1 MKWNIWKWIAAM
13 PARYAVIA
21 AIILIPLAVI
31 FTLKLQFSYD
41 YADFF
46 PTNDPDLEFY
56 FEFREQFEP
65 DDNFLLI
72 GMRPEGGVYRQ
83 DFLARLDSIT
93 RQCQTMPGIERSI
106 SITNFNYA
114 VKSPFGFMDFPALHI
129 SDPERYA
136 NDSARIS
143 QDERIHGKLISTD
156 GSTVIVLLKTN
167 DTLDQ
172 NDAKPL
178 INGIRETVQGAG
190 IADYHLLGKAYFET
204 ELVRIQQKEFLLY
217 AFLSVVLVIVVTF
230 LMFRKVWVVV
240 LSALTVAL
248 SLVLFTGIMGLLGIE
263 QNVMSTLYPIV
274 IIIIGISDAVHFIG
288 KYLIELRKNSN
299 RKIALFRTLADIG
312 FATGLTAVTSAIGFL
327 SMLTSNVPPIRNFG
341 LYSALGVLVVYVVV
355 ICIISPMLTLF
366 RQDQLDAHLDG
377 ESSAWTRFLN
387 RLYTTGKTRVRP
399 VLLVTIFVISV
410 SFYGIST
417 ISTNIHIG
425 QGLPK
430 DEPVTEDFYFF
441 ENHFNGFRPFEIAA
455 QAQGNHHIDEPEIL
469 REIEK
474 VENKAKT
481 YPIVN
486 GLQSITM
493 VYKSMHRAYN
503 GDRIEAYAL
512 PESDSTLLVYQKEL
526 NRYAKREMHAL
537 ISDDRMAG
545 RMSGFV
551 SDVGTDSIRA
561 MQEDLNQF
569 IKTETNSELVT
580 FTTTG
585 TGVIFD
591 KNTLYLRKNIIS
603 GVLLAFLCIGIV
615 MGYLFR
621 DWRMVLIS
629 IIPNVIPLLVC
640 AGIMGILGIELDA
653 PTSIIFGISY
663 GIAVDDTIHFLSKF
677 NIERRK
683 GYSVELALQNTFTET
698 GRAIFTMSLI
708 LFFGFMI
715 LMLSPTAATFNI
727 GLLTGVT
734 LFTAVWPDVFLLP
747 LLIRR
752 YGKHL

>member
-1 MKWNIWKWIAAM
+1 MKWNLWKWIAAM
-13 PARYAVIA
+13 PARYAVIG
-21 AIILIPLAVI
+21 AISLVPIAVY
-31 FTLKLQFSYD
+31 FTLQLRFSYD

-56 FEFREQFEP
+56 FDFREQFEP

-72 GMRPEGGVYRQ
+72 GLRPSGGVYQQ
-83 DFLARLDSIT
+83 DFLSRFDSVT
-93 RQCQTMPGIERSI
+93 QSCQALPGVERAVSL
-106 SITNFNYA
+106 TNFQYA
-114 VKSPFGFMDFPALHI
+114 VKSPFGFLDFPALHVED
-129 SDPERYA
+129 SSRYIA
-136 NDSARIS
+136 DSARIR
-143 QDERIHGKLISTD
+143 QDERLHGKLISTD
-156 GSTVIVLLKTN
+156 GTTVIVLLKTV
-167 DTLDQ
+167 DSLSQ
-172 NDAKPL
+172 EDAKPL
-178 INGIRETVQGAG
+178 IQSIHQIMGDVGL
-190 IADYHLLGKAYFET
+190 ADYHLLGKAYFET

-217 AFLSVVLVIVVTF
+217 ACLSVLLVVVVTF
-230 LMFRKVWVVV
+230 IMFRKIWVVV
-240 LSALTVAL
+240 LSALTVAI
-248 SLVLFTGIMGLLGIE
+248 SLIVFTGIMGLLGIE

-288 KYLIELRKNSN
+288 KYLIELRRNSN
-299 RKIALFRTLADIG
+299 RKIALFRTLSDIG

-341 LYSALGVLVVYVVV
+341 VYSALGVLVVYAVV
-355 ICIISPMLTLF
+355 IFIISPMLTLF
-366 RQDQLDAHLDG
+366 RQEQLDAHTDG
-377 ESSAWTRFLN
+377 ESRGWVKFLQN
-387 RLYTTGKTRVRP
+387 LYQTGRTKIRP
-399 VLLVTIFVISV
+399 ITIVTFLVLLV

-430 DEPVTEDFYFF
+430 NEPVTEDFYFF

-455 QAQGNHHIDEPEIL
+455 QAQGNHSIDEPAVL
-469 REIEK
+469 RTIEL
-474 VENKAKT
+474 VENKAKS

-493 VYKSMHRAYN
+493 VYKSMNRAYH
-503 GDRIEAYAL
+503 GDQLEAYQL
-512 PESDSTLLVYQKEL
+512 PESDSTIQAYTSVL
-526 NRYAKREMHAL
+526 NRYAKRELHTL
-537 ISDDRMAG
+537 ISDDRKAG

-561 MQEDLNQF
+561 MQEDLEHF
-569 IKTETNSELVT
+569 IQEETNPELVT

-591 KNTLYLRKNIIS
+591 KNTLYLRNNIIS

-615 MGYLFR
+615 MAYLFR
-621 DWRMVLIS
+621 DWRMVIIS
-629 IIPNVIPLLVC
+629 IIPNVIPLVVC
-640 AGIMGILGIELDA
+640 AGIMGLLGIELDA

-677 NIERRK
+677 NIERQK
-683 GYSVELALQNTFTET
+683 GYSIEDALQHTFIET
-698 GRAIFTMSLI
+698 GKAVFTMSLI

-747 LLIRR
+747 LLIRKWSKR
-752 YGKHL
+752 L

>member
-13 PARYAVIA
+13 PARNAVIA
-21 AIILIPLAVI
+21 AVLLVPIAIF
-31 FTLKLQFSYD
+31 FTLKLRFSYD

-72 GMRPEGGVYRQ
+72 GCRPSGGVYQ
-83 DFLARLDSIT
+83 SDFLTRLDSIT
-93 RQCQTMPGIERSI
+93 RHCQSLPAVERAI
-106 SITNFNYA
+106 SITNFQYA
-114 VKSPFGFMDFPALHI
+114 VKSPFGFMDFPALHVD
-129 SDPERYA
+129 DPTRYA
-136 NDSARIS
+136 ADSVRIS
-143 QDERIHGKLISTD
+143 QDERLHGKLISTD
-156 GSTVIVLLKTN
+156 GSTVIVLLKTV
-167 DTLDQ
+167 DTLTQ
-172 NDAKPL
+172 ADAKPL
-178 INGIRETVQGAG
+178 IDAIRETMTSVQLD
-190 IADYHLLGKAYFET
+190 DYHLLGKAYFET

-217 AFLSVVLVIVVTF
+217 AFLSVALVIIVTF
-230 LMFRKVWVVV
+230 IMFRKVWVVV
-240 LSALTVAL
+240 ISALTVAL
-248 SLVLFTGIMGLLGIE
+248 SLLLFTGLMGALGIE

-288 KYLIELRKNSN
+288 KYLIELRRNSN

-341 LYSALGVLVVYVVV
+341 VYSALGVLVVYAVV
-355 ICIISPMLTLF
+355 IFIISPMLTLF
-366 RQDQLDAHLDG
+366 RQDQLDAHTDG
-377 ESSAWTRFLN
+377 ESPGWTKFLN
-387 RLYTTGKTRVRP
+387 NLYLTGKNRVKP
-399 VLLVTIFVISV
+399 IMLVTILVLFV

-430 DEPVTEDFYFF
+430 NEPVTEDFYFF

-455 QAQGNHHIDEPEIL
+455 QAQGNHAIDEPMVL

-474 VENKAKT
+474 VENKAKS

-503 GDRIEAYAL
+503 GDQIDAYTL
-512 PESDSTLLVYQKEL
+512 PESDSTLLLYRKEL
-526 NRYAKREMHAL
+526 NRYAKREMHTL
-537 ISDDRMAG
+537 ISDDRKAG

-551 SDVGTDSIRA
+551 SDVGTDSIRD
-561 MQEDLNQF
+561 MQEDLDAF
-569 IKTETNSELVT
+569 IKTETNPELVT

-615 MGYLFR
+615 MAYLFR
-621 DWRMVLIS
+621 DWRMVIIS
-629 IIPNVIPLLVC
+629 IIPNVIPLVVC
-640 AGIMGILGIELDA
+640 AGIMGLLGIELDA

-677 NIERRK
+677 NIERQK
-683 GYSVELALQNTFTET
+683 GYSIESALQNTFTET
-698 GRAIFTMSLI
+698 GKAVFTMSLI

-747 LLIRR
+747 LLIRKWSKR
-752 YGKHL
+752 Y